1 MEALPIQPGWLLIS
15 TVWPEPFSSAAGL
28 RDLNL
33 IEGLGA
39 LGYRVVL
46 ASAADNPKG
55 LEYCRGLERE
65 GRLSCLPIRL
75 NHESF
80 DAELLRLGSQG
91 VCGVIY
97 DRLVMEE
104 QYGPRVRS
112 VCPGW
117 IQILDTQDLHFLRL
131 SREQAHRRGEDLLER
146 SRQLPSSWD
155 ETAVVRE
162 LSSLHRVDL
171 TLLISPFEQ
180 ELLTEHFGVD
190 SSRLALSTF
199 AYPKR
204 PAPSGRQAGE
214 SADFSRRSGFCF
226 VGNFRHAP
234 NLDAFRWLRDELW
247 GAVRRRLGGAVVRV
261 WGAYPTQEVFEAHDP
276 GRGFLVM
283 GEALR
288 LGDVFSDARVSLVPV
303 RFGAG
308 IKGKVSDSWD
318 QGVPV
323 VSTSLG
329 LEGMCTVGGA
339 IQAAASA
346 AEFVDCAVKLH
357 EDPAAWSEARRAGE
371 QALFQ
376 RYSSEVFLQE
386 LRAAIDQ
393 ARMRNATREG
403 DWVRRMLTH
412 HSLETPRYFGKWLEL
427 KESLKN

>member
-1 MEALPIQPGWLLIS
+1 
-15 TVWPEPFSSAAGL
+15 
-28 RDLNL
+28 
-33 IEGLGA
+33 
-39 LGYRVVL
+39 
-46 ASAADNPKG
+46 
-55 LEYCRGLERE
+55 
-65 GRLSCLPIRL
+65 
-75 NHESF
+75 
-80 DAELLRLGSQG
+80 
-91 VCGVIY
+91 
-97 DRLVMEE
+97 
-104 QYGPRVRS
+104 
-112 VCPGW
+112 
-117 IQILDTQDLHFLRL
+117 
-131 SREQAHRRGEDLLER
+131 
-146 SRQLPSSWD
+146 
-155 ETAVVRE
+155 
-162 LSSLHRVDL
+162 
-171 TLLISPFEQ
+171 
-180 ELLTEHFGVD
+180 
-190 SSRLALSTF
+190 
-199 AYPKR
+199 
-204 PAPSGRQAGE
+204 
-214 SADFSRRSGFCF
+214 
-226 VGNFRHAP
+226 
-234 NLDAFRWLRDELW
+234 
-247 GAVRRRLGGAVVRV
+247 VVRV